1 MKKTLNRDQIV
12 AISDIKT
19 EYIDVPEW
27 GGTVALRE
35 LTGAERDA
43 FEAQMV
49 KTVNGKREADMANL
63 RAKLVA
69 ACLVDGQTG
78 DRLFDDKTIH
88 QLGNKSAVALDRLFR
103 VAQRMNGMDG
113 PDGGVQEQQKNSF
126 AAPSGSSTSD

>member
-1 MKKTLNRDQIV
+1 MKKTLNRDEIV

-19 EYIDVPEW
+19 EHVDVPEW

-49 KTVNGKREADMANL
+49 KVVDGRREADMANL

-69 ACLVDGQTG
+69 ACLVDGETG

-88 QLGNKSAVALDRLFR
+88 QLGNKSAAALDRLFR
-103 VAQRMNGMDG
+103 VAQRMNGMDS
-113 PDGGVQEQQKNSF
+113 PEEQQKNSS
-126 AAPSGSSTSD
+126 AAPSGSSTSA